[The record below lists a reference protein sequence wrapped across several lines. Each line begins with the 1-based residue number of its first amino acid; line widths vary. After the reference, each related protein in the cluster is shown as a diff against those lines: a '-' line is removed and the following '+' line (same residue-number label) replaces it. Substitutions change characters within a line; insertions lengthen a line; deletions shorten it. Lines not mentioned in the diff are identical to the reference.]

1 MTVCRKPAKRPRP
14 GHAKQTTA
22 TGLKHTTSQHQPGT
36 GAATAP
42 TTSSHPSAPTQP
54 SAPDQRAGASAWDEP
69 ALVDQTVVT
78 LSASD
83 RSLTLNQSEDY
94 IVECP
99 SGQFDV
105 PGKIT
110 IWGGHNVVFQDCD
123 ENVTIRPAIGP
134 PTWRIRP
141 GRYGSTTCILGGCI

>member
-1 MTVCRKPAKRPRP
+1 MTVCRKPASVTARDA
-14 GHAKQTTA
+14 AKQTTA
-22 TGLKHTTSQHQPGT
+22 TGLKPFARPRSTNP
-36 GAATAP
+36 AP
-42 TTSSHPSAPTQP
+42 ARPPPRPPPAIQARRPSRPLPISAPGRRRGISQ
-54 SAPDQRAGASAWDEP
+54 

-110 IWGGHNVVFQDCD
+110 IWGGHNVVFQDL
-123 ENVTIRPAIGP
+123 R
-134 PTWRIRP
+134 
-141 GRYGSTTCILGGCI
+141 